1 MGNNRHRPVIAQ
13 QSESQL
19 VHQPFRNLEKIIP
32 KAAPVVRSARAA
44 KPVAPVP
51 VAPVSP
57 PPAPRDG
64 EALFRHAMA
73 DVRPL
78 HPRERERVA
87 SPVPASPARA
97 VTDPDAEALAE
108 LCDLVGGAAP
118 FDISDSDEYV
128 EGAIV
133 GLDPRLLRRLRKG
146 EFAYQAH
153 IDLHGLIAE
162 EARRAVEEFLTR
174 AHRAGNRCVLIVHG
188 RGHNSKDQ
196 VPVLKRRLTTW
207 LARGHWSRLI
217 LAFTSARACD
227 GGAGAL
233 YVLLRRRRDL
243 KHPMRVTNGAK
254 R

>member
-1 MGNNRHRPVIAQ
+1 MGQNRHRPVIAQ
-13 QSESQL
+13 QLESSL
-19 VHQPFRNLEKIIP
+19 VHQPFRHLDKMLP
-32 KAAPVVRSARAA
+32 RAVPTPARPRTRPLARAA
-44 KPVAPVP
+44 VL
-51 VAPVSP
+51 
-57 PPAPRDG
+57 PAPRDD
-64 EALFRHAMA
+64 EALFQHVMA

-97 VTDPDAEALAE
+97 VTHADAEALAE
-108 LCDLVGGAAP
+108 LCDLVGGTAP
-118 FDISDSDEYV
+118 FDISDGDEHI

-153 IDLHGLIAE
+153 LDLHGLIVE

-174 AHRAGNRCVLIVHG
+174 VHQAGKRCVLIVHG

-196 VPVLKRRLTTW
+196 IPVLKHRLTTW

-243 KHPMRVTNGAK
+243 KHPMRVTAGAK
-254 R
+254 W